1 MLQDQFDA
9 DIHELADIMSIDKVK
24 LTEVELKA
32 EQDMLLK
39 YDRIIFMAPMQWMDI
54 PALGRYWLE

>member
-1 MLQDQFDA
+1 MLQNQFDA